1 MQKRPECAPEV
12 ATNGSANNRRSTNHT
27 AESTKSQVA
36 GVIKALF
43 ESRDLVEIRCLP
55 TKGEQGLPRQKWLRA
70 EQLRAAVDELRS
82 ANTSGA
88 NIFFGVNPRRRH
100 GGSANDVSLARCLFV
115 DFDGVTLDHSLRL
128 IDDANLPIPTLI
140 VASGHG
146 AHAYWRLEQPITELT
161 IWSAWQKSLIELVN
175 SDRNVFDPPRI
186 MRLPGFR
193 NHKPPPADADL
204 FDVDARRIYPL
215 QEFPDGAA
223 IAAASRLSERSERSQ
238 TPLRTSQ
245 NSLIR
250 KPDVQRAIALT
261 PPNDPNQR
269 RKKLFQ
275 LARILKN
282 IPELQNVDPTSLEP
296 IVREWHRKAK
306 GVINHKEFETSFA
319 DFCDGWRRVKY
330 PAESGP
336 VAEIFDRAKSQ
347 DPPSVAAQFPT
358 PCAKLLCAFCR
369 QLQRKAGNEPFRL
382 DERTAAMLL
391 GVSQPAVNFW
401 FRELRRR
408 GILDRVESPAR
419 GRASR
424 FRYLGSLKD

>member
-1 MQKRPECAPEV
+1 MQKRSECAPEV
-12 ATNGSANNRRSTNHT
+12 ATNGSANNRSSTNHT

-36 GVIKALF
+36 GVVKALF

-55 TKGEQGLPRQKWLRA
+55 TKGEQGRPRQKWLRA

-82 ANTSGA
+82 ANASGA

-115 DFDGVTLDHSLRL
+115 DFDGVTPYHSLRL

-161 IWSAWQKSLIELVN
+161 IWSAWQESLIELVN
-175 SDRNVFDPPRI
+175 SDRNVFDSPRI

-193 NHKPPPADADL
+193 NYKPPPADAEL
-204 FDVDARRIYPL
+204 IDVEPRRVYPL
-215 QEFPDGAA
+215 QEFPNDAA
-223 IAAASRLSERSERSQ
+223 IAAASKLSERSERSQ

-261 PPNDPNQR
+261 LPNGPDQR
-269 RKKLFQ
+269 RRKLFK
-275 LARILKN
+275 LARILQSN
-282 IPELQNVDPTSLEP
+282 PEIAKLDPMHLEP
-296 IVREWHRKAK
+296 VLREWHQRAK
-306 GVINHKEFETSFA
+306 GSINHKEFETSFA

-330 PAESGP
+330 PAKSGP
-336 VAEIFDRAKSQ
+336 VAEIFHRARSQ
-347 DPPSVAAQFPT
+347 EPPSVSAQFPS

-369 QLQRKAGNEPFRL
+369 ELQREAGNEPFWL

-391 GVSQPAVNFW
+391 GVSQPAVNYW

-408 GILDRVESPAR
+408 GILDRVAAPTRE
-419 GRASR
+419 RASR
-424 FRYLGSLKD
+424 FRYLGSLEE